1 MDLDRLWNSGIR
13 FYINENIHVLE
24 KEILAVRDGYMVYVA
39 WGNKEKY
46 PDKQRLKVF
55 NQ

>member
-39 WGNKEKY
+39 CKPGEIRKSTQIN
-46 PDKQRLKVF
+46 RG
-55 NQ
+55 